1 MAERQH
7 AECAYNVGAFPGRV
21 LSYVHAAA
29 GRRARC
35 RRAHVRNACTAARTT
50 NNKAGS
56 GRLALQAAVHGVVR
70 QACSEAAWAATWQ
83 TAALCKAVQG
93 PRGRP
98 SPGARGARL
107 ADGGERGA
115 DVLGP
120 LALRLPGQLQRE
132 HGRQPAAAEVQEV
145 LHGGRPVAASRVRV
159 ARLPVLLLQAA
170 QQLAQRRRVALGHHR
185 LRGARAGMGQ
195 GQGHGRATPWP
206 DGVVRERCGTAPLR
220 RRHVCCLKLNCR
232 HCWQDATLP
241 REGATTMYTANGSEL
256 AHAAG

>member
-115 DVLGP
+115 DASGRSRCDSQANCSANMAGSP
-120 LALRLPGQLQRE
+120 RLPKSRKCCTAA
-132 HGRQPAAAEVQEV
+132 GRLQPAASASHVFRCCCS
-145 LHGGRPVAASRVRV
+145 RPRSSWPSVGASPSATIACAAR
-159 ARLPVLLLQAA
+159 
-170 QQLAQRRRVALGHHR
+170 ALGWG
-185 LRGARAGMGQ
+185 RGRGMGAQ
-195 GQGHGRATPWP
+195 HHGLMGWSESDVAPRP
-206 DGVVRERCGTAPLR
+206 CGADT
-220 RRHVCCLKLNCR
+220 
-232 HCWQDATLP
+232 
-241 REGATTMYTANGSEL
+241 Y
-256 AHAAG
+256 AA